1 MRAPG
6 PDGGDGVRIKRT
18 FAALEVGDSAQA
30 DEAVDGV
37 DAVAKIRARTYGLIS
52 MDNQMPV
59 LNGLD
64 AIDQARASGYAG
76 IMLLVSGD
84 AFEPAARERILA
96 RGVDAILTKMQSPSI
111 LDVLDRLAALK
122 AAAAA

>member
-122 AAAAA
+122 AAAA